1 MGVLSQ
7 DVVSTE
13 AESMIKAAVEAI
25 ILEVNPG

>member
-25 ILEVNPG
+25 VLKVNPG